1 MSRFVSI
8 DPVNGETTAVYPV
21 TSQDEIA
28 EALCQARSAYDRWS
42 GLPVAQRMKRLGVL
56 KVIIAEHLDEL
67 VETLASETG
76 KTVQDALGGDIIPL
90 IDAINWLQSA
100 APGHLRPQ
108 HIPGQRS
115 TRLHCRPIGTVAVIG
130 TWNYPFLTDGAALL
144 WALAAGCT
152 VVWKPSEFATGSAIA
167 LHRLFREAELPVW
180 LVTGGA
186 DVSTHLCNLAPDK
199 LAFTGSSPT
208 GRRILARLAEN
219 GTPSV
224 MELSG
229 KDAMIVLHD
238 ADIAIAAK
246 SAVWARVVNA
256 GQTCVAPQR
265 IFVDA
270 RISARFTDECLTC
283 IKSLQQGRDYGPL
296 RSDSQRAVVH
306 SMVVRA
312 VQQGATLVTGGYCLG
327 DTGYYYQPTLLT
339 GCTDEMSVI
348 TDDLFGPVLAITEFN
363 NEDEITRR
371 ANSTEYGLGASIWSR
386 DINRATKLAG
396 QMRTGVVSINRETQ
410 FMASNPAIKFGGCRA
425 SGFGSVRG
433 TAGLDEW
440 VVWQPVA
447 VSRRASFGRHLMP
460 YRRESEGIL
469 RAFARLKCSNGMQA
483 RITAVGALV
492 AAMRAWQVGTTK
504 PSAYSIMPAATPSTL
519 TTPRKER

>member
-1 MSRFVSI
+1 VCVN
-8 DPVNGETTAVYPV
+8 PANGETTAVYPV
-21 TSQDEIA
+21 TSQVEIA
-28 EALCQARSAYDRWS
+28 EALCQARSTYDRWS
-42 GLPVAQRMKRLGVL
+42 AIPVSQRMKRLGVL

-67 VETLASETG
+67 VETLTSETG
-76 KTVQDALGGDIIPL
+76 KTVQDALGSDIIPL

-100 APGHLRPQ
+100 APRHLRPKR
-108 HIPGQRS
+108 IPGQRS
-115 TRLHCRPIGTVAVIG
+115 TRLHCRPLGTVAVIG

-152 VVWKPSEFATGSAIA
+152 VVWKPSELATGSAIA
-167 LHRLFREAELPVW
+167 LHRLLREAELPVW

-199 LAFTGSSPT
+199 LAFTGSSTT
-208 GRRILARLAEN
+208 GRRILAQLAEH

-238 ADIAIAAK
+238 ADIAVAAK

-270 RISARFTDECLTC
+270 RISARFTDECLKC
-283 IKSLQQGRDYGPL
+283 IQSLQQGRDYGPL
-296 RSDSQRAVVH
+296 RSESQRAIVH
-306 SMVVRA
+306 NMVVRA
-312 VQQGATLVTGGYCLG
+312 IQQGAALVTGGHCSG
-327 DTGYYYQPTLLT
+327 DTGYFYQPTLLT

-348 TDDLFGPVLAITEFN
+348 ADDLFGPVLAITDFN

-371 ANSTEYGLGASIWSR
+371 SNSLDYGLGASIWSR
-386 DINRATKLAG
+386 DVNRASKLSG
-396 QMRTGVVSINRETQ
+396 QMRTGMVSINRETQ
-410 FMASNPAIKFGGCRA
+410 FMASNPAVKFGGCRA

-447 VSRRASFGRHLMP
+447 VSRRATFGRHLMP
-460 YRRESEGIL
+460 YRRETEGIL

-504 PSAYSIMPAATPSTL
+504 PSAQSIMPAATPSTL
-519 TTPRKER
+519 TSSRKER